1 MDAKELAECLL
12 DTALM
17 RGVNRNL
24 VCAIA
29 QVESSLNPLAVRYE
43 PKYQYLV
50 TPALFSTQLG
60 ITVATETVLQ
70 RFSYGAMQI
79 MGANMRE
86 QGFKGSMAEMF
97 ANPELP
103 IEGAVVHLV
112 GIFKRLGLDP
122 LVFSSDVVASYNAG
136 SARRLSDGRYG
147 NQGYVDKV
155 TRAYKELE

>member
-12 DTALM
+12 DVALLH
-17 RGVNRNL
+17 GVNRHL

-29 QVESSLNPLAVRYE
+29 TVESGLDPLAVRYE
-43 PKYQYLV
+43 PKYAYLV
-50 TPALFSTQLG
+50 SPSGHAARLG
-60 ITVATETVLQ
+60 ITTATETVLQ

-86 QGFKGSMAEMF
+86 QGFQGSLVELF
-97 ANPELP
+97 ANPELA
-103 IEGAVVHLV
+103 IEGAVVHLA

-122 LVFSSDVVASYNAG
+122 MLWSDDVVASYNAG
-136 SARRLSDGRYG
+136 TARKMPYGGYG
-147 NQGYVDKV
+147 NQEYVDRV